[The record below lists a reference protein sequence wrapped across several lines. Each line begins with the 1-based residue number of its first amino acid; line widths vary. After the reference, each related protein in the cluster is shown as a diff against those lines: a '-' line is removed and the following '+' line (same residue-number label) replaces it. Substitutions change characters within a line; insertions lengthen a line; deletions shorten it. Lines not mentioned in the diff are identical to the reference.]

1 MSYPDPASPPPAP
14 PSRSPLYIGL
24 AVLVAAILVVGGWL
38 LFRNND
44 QVRDTV
50 GGGVLAVTPRAMVSG
65 EAVAAEL
72 ARDPMSRDVVG
83 AIREIYPQDWTR
95 ITASLAERV
104 RAGDTPEQLR
114 RHGFELMRS
123 FAASKGAATAA
134 APNAELRAVAETQMA
149 LARSLQAVNPAM
161 CARFTFSGFSPDD
174 MAAFPPT
181 SADELGRAIRA
192 QLVASRAGTDRPVTR
207 PQPSPQ
213 DLQVFL
219 RAYVE
224 AGGDEGVLQ
233 RGGGVTGDGVQEC
246 SSGIAIYQSVA
257 ALPEETGARILGFL
271 ISQAAAAQAAA
282 GGGAAA
288 PVPNGPV
295 PPKPS

>member
-1 MSYPDPASPPPAP
+1 MSYPDPASPPPP
-14 PSRSPLYIGL
+14 NRTPLYIGL
-24 AVLVAAILVVGGWL
+24 AVLIAAILGIGGWL
-38 LFRNND
+38 LLRNND

-83 AIREIYPQDWTR
+83 AIREIYPEDWTS
-95 ITASLAERV
+95 ITNTLAERV
-104 RAGDTPEQLR
+104 RAGDTPDQLR
-114 RHGFELMRS
+114 RQGFELMRS

-134 APNAELRAVAETQMA
+134 APDAELRGVAETQLA
-149 LARSLQAVNPAM
+149 LARSLQAVNPGM
-161 CARFTFSGFSPDD
+161 CARFTFAGFSPDD
-174 MAAFPPT
+174 MTAFPPA

-192 QLVASRAGTDRPVTR
+192 QLVASRAGTDRPATR

-219 RAYVE
+219 RAYIE

-233 RGGGVTGDGVQEC
+233 RGGTISGDGTVEC
-246 SSGIAIYQSVA
+246 SSGIAIYQAVT
-257 ALPEETGARILGFL
+257 ALPPETGTRIIGYL
-271 ISQAAAAQAAA
+271 IGQAAAAQAAA
-282 GGGAAA
+282 GGVPPSAGPA
-288 PVPNGPV
+288 PDGPV